1 MRIRN
6 PNDPQD
12 GHIDGTHVA
21 PAAQVA
27 LPDWVN
33 ALAVK
38 SPAGGEEVIVG
49 GCKDGGIYVVAWEE
63 GDPAAVAAAAGG
75 NGAKLVVR
83 K

>member
-1 MRIRN
+1 M
-6 PNDPQD
+6 
-12 GHIDGTHVA
+12 A
-21 PAAQVA
+21 PAAQMT

-38 SPAGGEEVIVG
+38 SPAAGEEVIVG
-49 GCKDGGIYVVAWEE
+49 GCKDGGIYAMEWEE
-63 GDPAAVAAAAGG
+63 GGPAAATGAAAGG